1 MLSAWARGTGQT
13 GTRNTQAHVDKQP
26 SVHKHTSTAYTQTHH
41 IKTERQLL
49 SDSACELQLLNSA
62 ARSSIIRL

>member
-1 MLSAWARGTGQT
+1 MLSAWTRGTGQT
-13 GTRNTQAHVDKQP
+13 GTRNTQAHVEKQP
-26 SVHKHTSTAYTQTHH
+26 SVHTSTAYTQTHH
-41 IKTERQLL
+41 IKPERQLL